1 MKTVGFIGAGLMGSG
16 MVRNLLKAGYSVAVF
31 DVSKEKVA
39 QLVSDGAAS
48 AGSVAEC
55 ARDKD
60 AVISMVG
67 YPKDVESV
75 YFGSAGVLQSASPG
89 TLLIDMSTSNPA
101 MAERISAEA
110 KSRGMEALDAPVS
123 GGSVGAANGTLAIM
137 AGGEQSAFDRAYPL
151 FDAMGGN
158 IKLQG
163 PAGSGQHVKM
173 ANQIAA
179 IGCLSGVCEAIAY
192 VRAAGLDPEL
202 MINTICT
209 GAAGSKQMDL
219 MAPKILAGDNSPIFF
234 LKHMLKDLNIV
245 MDESEKMGR
254 SLPMTKFVRDAYQS
268 LADRGLGDYGSHGLI
283 YYYDNEK

>member
-16 MVRNLLKAGYSVAVF
+16 MIRNLMKAGYSVCVF
-31 DVSKEKVA
+31 DVSKEKVSE
-39 QLVSDGAAS
+39 LVANGATA
-48 AGSVAEC
+48 AESVVEC
-55 ARDKD
+55 AKGRD

-75 YFGSAGVLQSASPG
+75 YFGSQGILENASPG
-89 TLLIDMSTSNPA
+89 TLIIDMSTSSPE
-101 MAERISAEA
+101 MARRIAEES
-110 KSRGMEALDAPVS
+110 KKRGMQSLDAPVS

-137 AGGEQSAFDRAYPL
+137 VGGEQSTFDCALPL
-151 FDAMGGN
+151 LETMGGN

-179 IGCLSGVCEAIAY
+179 IGCLAGVCEAIAY
-192 VRAAGLDPEL
+192 IRAAGLDPEL

-245 MDESEKMGR
+245 MDESKKLGR
-254 SLPMTKFVRDAYQS
+254 ELPMTEFVHGAYKS
-268 LADRGLGDYGSHGLI
+268 LDESGMGDYGSHGLI
-283 YYYDNEK
+283 YFYDK